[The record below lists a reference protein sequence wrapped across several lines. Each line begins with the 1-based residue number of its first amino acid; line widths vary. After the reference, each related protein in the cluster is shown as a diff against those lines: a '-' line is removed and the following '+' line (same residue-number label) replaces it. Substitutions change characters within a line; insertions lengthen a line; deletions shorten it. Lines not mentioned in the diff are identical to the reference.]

1 MPLINLL
8 FRIIRYLERVKYI
21 IFDVHT
27 IRIISWWLPQFIEI
41 LSILLLISAPSDSD
55 SNSIL
60 LRDNKTLESFFT
72 CYQSNLV
79 IVIYLL
85 SGAYLVDLQFT
96 NRILSLDVIL
106 SSSFPFSLFPL
117 PPLALSPLTLLHIPF
132 LPSSPPLSLLLLSPS
147 FPHSIMTLL
156 SFPFHPSVPASFP
169 RRKGKFL
176 FIFPVLVSFLCLFSL
191 ATPISSLFTS
201 SSCLPLLP

>member
-106 SSSFPFSLFPL
+106 SSSFPFSLSLPWPYPPL
-117 PPLALSPLTLLHIPF
+117 PSYTFPFFLHLPLISPSLSLFSPFYHDPPSVSFPSLRPCF
-132 LPSSPPLSLLLLSPS
+132 LPS
-147 FPHSIMTLL
+147 
-156 SFPFHPSVPASFP
+156 
-169 RRKGKFL
+169 
-176 FIFPVLVSFLCLFSL
+176 
-191 ATPISSLFTS
+191 
-201 SSCLPLLP
+201 